1 MISPDFEQNRAVEES
16 TFQAMRMAREVKT
29 YKNGKSDYPLTL
41 FLGLYNAERY
51 LSGLKVQIIE
61 QKSRNFNLLIV
72 DNASTDNTWLQLEN
86 FISDIE
92 VPITLIKNPINLG
105 STGSQVL
112 NFDFLNSE
120 WFAFIHQ
127 DDHYSPNHVKTLAI
141 AIDHADEDV
150 VAISTMMGSK
160 LPNGKKSSDP
170 PRAIWLLPSTD
181 PQTVFLANV
190 RQHTVPWP
198 STAFRTKP
206 FVECLPPWH
215 GTAFPDTEI
224 ILKLCAKGKF
234 HHIEK
239 VTMSYTENPE
249 SESHSIDE
257 VERVIGATAS
267 LSRIFTSPE
276 FIEISKG
283 VPLGNRKEFSEALQN
298 AITARIGSGPLNEM
312 LWLIA
317 NETLLIAWE
326 YSNSINLSNT
336 SDAYSRI
343 GAERPSKLL
352 DSLINSG
359 FVSNAAVEKSTELKF
374 EESLLSGIIQEK
386 PKSDSLALPG
396 LLQRVADIGL
406 KVLPHNIERLLVTK
420 LIKLKVRSNP
430 IHPWNFRW
438 R

>member
-1 MISPDFEQNRAVEES
+1 
-16 TFQAMRMAREVKT
+16 
-29 YKNGKSDYPLTL
+29 
-41 FLGLYNAERY
+41 
-51 LSGLKVQIIE
+51 
-61 QKSRNFNLLIV
+61 V

-86 FISDIE
+86 FISEIE

-127 DDHYSPNHVKTLAI
+127 DDHYSPNHVKTLAK

-160 LPNGKKSSDP
+160 LPNGKKRSDP
-170 PRAIWLLPSTD
+170 PRAIWLVPSTD

-249 SESHSIDE
+249 SESHSINE

-267 LSRIFTSPE
+267 LARIFTSPE

-283 VPLGNRKEFSEALQN
+283 VPIGNRKEFSEALQN

-343 GAERPSKLL
+343 GAEGPSKLL

-359 FVSNAAVEKSTELKF
+359 FVNNAAVEKSTELKF
-374 EESLLSGIIQEK
+374 EESLLSEIIQEK

-396 LLQRVADIGL
+396 LLQRAADIVL

-420 LIKLKVRSNP
+420 LIRLKVRSNP

>member
-1 MISPDFEQNRAVEES
+1 MTSPDSEQITTTEKS
-16 TFQAMRMAREVKT
+16 TIQAMRIAREVKT
-29 YKNGKSDYPLTL
+29 YKNGKSDYALTL
-41 FLGLYNAERY
+41 FLGLYNAEKY
-51 LSGLKVQIIE
+51 LAGLKVQILN
-61 QKSRNFNLLIV
+61 QKSNNFNLLIV

-86 FISDIE
+86 FISDID
-92 VPITLIKNPINLG
+92 VPITLVKNPLNLG

-112 NFDFLNSE
+112 NFDLLNSD

-127 DDHYSPNHVKTLAI
+127 DDYYSPNHVKTLAKE
-141 AIDHADEDV
+141 IDNAHEGV
-150 VAISTMMGSK
+150 IAISTLMGSK

-170 PRAIWLLPSTD
+170 PRAIWLVPSTD
-181 PQTVFLANV
+181 PQTTFLANV

-206 FVECLPPWH
+206 FIECLPPWH

-224 ILKLCAKGKF
+224 ILKLCARGKF
-234 HHIEK
+234 HQIEK
-239 VTMSYTENPE
+239 VTMSYTENPD
-249 SESHSIDE
+249 SESHSINE

-267 LSRIFTSPE
+267 LARIFTSPE

-283 VPLGNRKEFSEALQN
+283 VPQGDRKEFSEALQN
-298 AITARIGSGPLNEM
+298 AITARIGNGPLNEM

-336 SDAYSRI
+336 SELYSQI
-343 GAERPSKLL
+343 GAERPSNLL
-352 DSLINSG
+352 DSLNNSG
-359 FVSNAAVEKSTELKF
+359 FVSNSEVAKSPDLKF
-374 EESLLSGIIQEK
+374 EASLLPGIIQKK
-386 PKSDSLALPG
+386 PKSDSLALPSA
-396 LLQRVADIGL
+396 LQRVVNLGL
-406 KVLPHNIERLLVTK
+406 KILPHNIERLLVTK
-420 LIKLKVRSNP
+420 LIRLKVKSNP